1 MLKWFESYLTS
12 RKQYI
17 KIDKETKIALQR
29 KQYIKIDMETK
40 IALQDVTCRVP
51 QGSILGA
58 IVFLIYVNDLQYAS
72 HTNLFYAVRDMKRLF
87 QTVNNEL

>member
-40 IALQDVTCRVP
+40 IALQDVT
-51 QGSILGA
+51 
-58 IVFLIYVNDLQYAS
+58 
-72 HTNLFYAVRDMKRLF
+72 M
-87 QTVNNEL
+87 